1 LKKFGLIFSF
11 FISILI
17 LASTGIIQQSYAG
30 TGGGGGG
37 IVSPGLVRNIP
48 VGGVFEPV
56 NEAVL
61 YGELAKQY
69 SIWLIPVIGIGV
81 GIYFVKRK
89 F

>member
-1 LKKFGLIFSF
+1 MSNV
-11 FISILI
+11 
-17 LASTGIIQQSYAG
+17 YAQ
-30 TGGGGGG
+30 GGGGGG
-37 IVSPGLVRNIP
+37 LIPPTTP

-81 GIYFVKRK
+81 GIYSK
-89 F
+89 FLTYSKTYDGNNNSCHPKYY

>member
-1 LKKFGLIFSF
+1 MSNV
-11 FISILI
+11 
-17 LASTGIIQQSYAG
+17 YAQ
-30 TGGGGGG
+30 GGGGGDL
-37 IVSPGLVRNIP
+37 IPPTTP